1 MPMPFTLLL
10 ALPVG
15 VALAWL
21 ARVELTKHEGST
33 LWARSAQVALAF
45 GAFVLAPQA
54 FYFATFH
61 GDWAYLYFVSAKS
74 IPSAV
79 DLALSLACVLVV
91 GLGHAVAAPFAI
103 TRKAPVIIALLATPL
118 LIAALLAIVAQNRLA
133 MSATYAQFHGGF
145 GAMSIAEAPLGR
157 AVLLALA
164 VTVAALAW
172 SSSLVRPSSRARD
185 R

>member
-1 MPMPFTLLL
+1 MPFTLLL
-10 ALPVG
+10 ALPIG

-33 LWARSAQVALAF
+33 LSARSSQVALAF
-45 GAFVLAPQA
+45 GAFALAPQA

-74 IPSAV
+74 VPSAV
-79 DLALSLACVLVV
+79 DLAAALACVLAV

-103 TRKAPVIIALLATPL
+103 ARKAPVVIALLATPL
-118 LIAALLAIVAQNRLA
+118 TMTVLLAIVAQNRLA
-133 MSATYAQFHGGF
+133 VSATYAQFHGGF
-145 GAMSIAEAPLGR
+145 GAVSIADAPLGR

-172 SSSLVRPSSRARD
+172 SLQLVRPSVRTR
-185 R
+185 